1 MARKP
6 VEVEPEFRTKKR
18 PSPPIAQ
25 TLLVIADGAKGRFK
39 TASGGGIANSWIP
52 NP

>member
-1 MARKP
+1 MLQLRFVFLDSDGGRRETFAAT
-6 VEVEPEFRTKKR
+6 F
-18 PSPPIAQ
+18 
-25 TLLVIADGAKGRFK
+25 ADGAKGRFK